1 MKPKNKLQQR
11 VVEASN
17 KLPKL
22 TKAQIQWGYENV
34 IEHIGQRTDK
44 GKITCTKCGHS
55 WQGEGELIIT
65 LLGCDCLHCKIKLKY
80 KPQSNEYSKKDTI

>member
-1 MKPKNKLQQR
+1 MKPKNKFQQR
-11 VVEASN
+11 VVEVSN

-22 TKAQIQWGYENV
+22 TKKQVQWGYDNI

-55 WQGEGELIIT
+55 WQGKGYLVDT
-65 LLGCDCLHCKIKLKY
+65 LTECNCPNCKTRLKV
-80 KPQSNEYSKKDTI
+80 KTTKKRAFCEY